1 MTCRA
6 WVAAEAEVFSS
17 LSWSKEPGS
26 KCKRLT
32 LRTGRIIR
40 HIIHLVFYRVY
51 VIVEFVVM
59 TVWMNDM
66 KPESA
71 GKDSGWG
78 TAYYGNNEIKR
89 TAVRKM
95 RSDSSKA
102 WRGALKRSGISTLRF
117 NDLRYIWLRSRAKWR
132 NYMTPCHKYGT
143 RWERNLYQTST
154 WLLKVSN
161 NIISILTTL
170 AKWINLWAIVIFSG

>member
-1 MTCRA
+1 
-6 WVAAEAEVFSS
+6 
-17 LSWSKEPGS
+17 
-26 KCKRLT
+26 
-32 LRTGRIIR
+32 
-40 HIIHLVFYRVY
+40 
-51 VIVEFVVM
+51 
-59 TVWMNDM
+59 MNDM

-117 NDLRYIWLRSRAKWR
+117 NDLRYI
-132 NYMTPCHKYGT
+132 
-143 RWERNLYQTST
+143 
-154 WLLKVSN
+154 
-161 NIISILTTL
+161 
-170 AKWINLWAIVIFSG
+170 